1 MNNARGNPPSP
12 WKERLRPLASE
23 LNRTVELRRR
33 LAALELAHDRQL
45 LRRGVIVGGIGAVMA
60 LAGLP
65 MLLQAAAR
73 GLATVTL
80 LSITSWMVIVGGVL
94 LVPGLLLLAHTI
106 RKTRSGF
113 CGLQGTLSELHEDL
127 VWLREW
133 TQAEDSETDSAREGE
148 TSE

>member
-1 MNNARGNPPSP
+1 MNETRGNPLSP
-12 WKERLRPLASE
+12 WKDRLRPLASE
-23 LNRTVELRRR
+23 LNRTVALRRQ
-33 LAALELAHDRQL
+33 LAELELAHDRQL

-80 LSITSWMVIVGGVL
+80 LSITSWMVILGSVF

-113 CGLQGTLSELHEDL
+113 CGLNGTLSELKEDL

-133 TQAEDSETDSAREGE
+133 TQTEDGESDSTGEG
-148 TSE
+148 